1 MKKFSK
7 IVLSFLLAFSFLLP
21 SVALAEETKKDDAA
35 VGVTDNKNTEKKTEK
50 TKEPEKNE
58 EKKEATE
65 APKETLESKFP
76 VVKVK
81 KIILNEKD
89 ITDKQEIERIV
100 KELKLQWSINDGTTK
115 STVEG
120 PEFKVFKAN
129 TNNQKVDFVIGD
141 KYYEFVG
148 VSVNGDPGTGVEGKK
163 EFSFNIIKKENDV
176 VLRIHRDTLNLKV
189 KVDGPK
195 IQLKKLKVKLNG
207 NQIELGKDIAIFAG
221 SENKLEFT
229 GFDDNF
235 VVYKDGKAIKSPYE
249 FTMAKNSDWEFELK
263 PSRSVN
269 RLSGTNRFLTALDTA
284 REVYEKPETVIVAN
298 GRDGSADALAAGPLA
313 KALNAPILLVEKDSI
328 KKEVLDYIHNDNL
341 KRVVIVGGKGS
352 VSSKVFNELKGNN
365 STLKVDRIAG
375 ANRYET
381 SQKIVKELIEKH
393 KYNKEVILVDGRQNA
408 DALSAAP
415 YAVLKKSPILL
426 VSPNTGTVQAKK
438 MLKDLEVK
446 TSVVIGGDSSVSDST
461 INALGVKNSLRIK
474 GTNRYITSQEVC
486 KKLQGEKDYINSLII
501 ANGTDKYSID
511 ALTASSLLNKVN
523 APILLVD
530 GKSYTDSLKKFVD
543 DLKLSPFNAYLVGG
557 ESAISAEINNN
568 IGY

>member
-7 IVLSFLLAFSFLLP
+7 IVFSFLLAFSFLLP
-21 SVALAEETKKDDAA
+21 SVALAEEAKKKEAS
-35 VGVTDNKNTEKKTEK
+35 VGVTENKSTEKKTEE
-50 TKEPEKNE
+50 TKEPKKKE

-65 APKETLESKFP
+65 APKETLEREYP
-76 VVKVK
+76 VVNIT
-81 KIILNEKD
+81 KITLNE
-89 ITDKQEIERIV
+89 IEYTNKNKIDEIV
-100 KELKLQWSINDGTTK
+100 KDLELKWSFGDKIT
-115 STVEG
+115 S
-120 PEFKVFKAN
+120 KVDSSEIKLYGVGAN
-129 TNNQKVDFVIGD
+129 SQKVDFTIGNKFY
-141 KYYEFVG
+141 KYLG
-148 VSVNGDPGTGVEGKK
+148 SSINTDAGIGKNDAK
-163 EFSFNIIKKENDV
+163 DFSFIIKQKDNTAS
-176 VLRIHRDTLNLKV
+176 ITIQRDTFNLKV
-189 KVDGPK
+189 KVNGPK

-207 NQIELGKDIAIFAG
+207 DQIELGKDIVVFKG
-221 SENKLEFT
+221 SKNKLEFT

-249 FTMAKNSDWEFELK
+249 FTMSEKYDWEFELK

-381 SQKIVKELIEKH
+381 SQKIVKELIEKY
-393 KYNKEVILVDGRQNA
+393 KFNKEVILVDGRQNA

-438 MLKDLEVK
+438 MLNELEVK